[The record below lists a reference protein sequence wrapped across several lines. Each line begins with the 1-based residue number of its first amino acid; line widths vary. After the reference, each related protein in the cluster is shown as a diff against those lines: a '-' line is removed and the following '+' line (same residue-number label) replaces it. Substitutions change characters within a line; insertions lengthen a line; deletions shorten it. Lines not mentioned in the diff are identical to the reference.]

1 MSTEIMGKL
10 SPYARRP
17 PRAMLPGSP
26 AERRLRAW
34 STEFFLFRFLIAAP
48 DDLPGALSALLDPF
62 ERALR
67 LLGRLLHGPGRRGDW
82 DSEAGRLALA
92 LHGFHWTH
100 RQAETADPPGAFTAE
115 PGKVTVR
122 SPWGRGDAAREE
134 YAAACTLRRVP
145 RLRRRPA
152 RVDLAFADGS
162 WLALAMNTREDAAR
176 LRAGLAG

>member
-1 MSTEIMGKL
+1 MSEEIMGSL

-26 AERRLRAW
+26 AERRLRARLA
-34 STEFFLFRFLIAAP
+34 EFFLVRMLVAVP
-48 DDLPGALSALLDPF
+48 DDLVSALSALVEPF

-100 RQAETADPPGAFTAE
+100 RQTETEDPPGAFTAE

-122 SPWGRGDAAREE
+122 SPWGRGGTAREE
-134 YAAACTLRRVP
+134 YAAACTLRRIP

-162 WLALAMNTREDAAR
+162 WLALAMNTRGDAAR
-176 LRAGLAG
+176 LRADLTG